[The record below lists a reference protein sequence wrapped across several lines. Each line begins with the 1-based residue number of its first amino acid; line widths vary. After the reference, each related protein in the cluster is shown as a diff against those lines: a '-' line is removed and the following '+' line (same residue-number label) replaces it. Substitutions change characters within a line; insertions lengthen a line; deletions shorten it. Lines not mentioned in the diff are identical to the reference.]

1 MKAHGQAGDHD
12 PTATFDESLTLTEE
26 MYGYAGSPMGQDT
39 YFADGQGVGVGPFSP
54 LHAIA
59 QQFAGGMG
67 GGMDGVS
74 VGGGGMGGGEDA
86 MNAYS
91 HALQSYSDY
100 GMSNATHGQASPSQ
114 PVPVSADN
122 TTSAGTSVMTMTGSS
137 NETGAIS
144 ATDGTGG
151 VSISPVN
158 HEAASFG
165 YQQQA
170 PSSLSYDQQLQV
182 QSQVQVQ
189 EHQQAYEYAVQSGA
203 GPEGV
208 VGLDAGSQPGAY
220 DASGGQS
227 GYDASGAQSGYEQ
240 TGYDGSQTQS
250 GYEPAYE
257 QSQGQGMVGYDT
269 TVPVDMSSAYVHADG
284 SGFEYGH
291 EY

>member
-12 PTATFDESLTLTEE
+12 PSATFDESLTLTEE

-67 GGMDGVS
+67 GGMDGVG
-74 VGGGGMGGGEDA
+74 VGGGGGMGGGEDA

-100 GMSNATHGQASPSQ
+100 GMSNATHSQASPSQ
-114 PVPVSADN
+114 AAPASVSADN

-170 PSSLSYDQQLQV
+170 PSSLSYDQQIQV
-182 QSQVQVQ
+182 HTQSQVQ

-208 VGLDAGSQPGAY
+208 VGLGAVSQPGA
-220 DASGGQS
+220 
-227 GYDASGAQSGYEQ
+227 YDASGAQSGYEQ

-250 GYEPAYE
+250 GYDPAYE
-257 QSQGQGMVGYDT
+257 QSQGQGQSMVGYDT
-269 TVPVDMSSAYVHADG
+269 TVPLDMSSAYVHADG